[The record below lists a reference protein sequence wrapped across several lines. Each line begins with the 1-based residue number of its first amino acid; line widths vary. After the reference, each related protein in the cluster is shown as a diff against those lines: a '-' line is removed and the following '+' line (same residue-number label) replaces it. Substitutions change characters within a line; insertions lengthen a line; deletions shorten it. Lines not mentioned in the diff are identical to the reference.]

1 MTRST
6 QFDVDPIFVS
16 RWSPRAF
23 DPVSIPEVDVNRM
36 LEAARWAPSAYNIQ
50 PWRFVYALRDDENW
64 DEFVSLLNPFNAG
77 WAKDASVLFFL
88 VSDTI
93 MPGEGDRPDM
103 PAGTNSLDAGGAWVQ
118 LALQATQMG
127 YHAHAM
133 AGIEYDQI
141 HEKLQIPERFK
152 IEAAIAV
159 GSRLSDEALSEE
171 QKAAEVPSP
180 RKAVEEIA
188 FRGSYQNA

>member
-6 QFDVDPIFVS
+6 QFEVDPIFVS

-23 DPVSIPEVDVNRM
+23 DPVAIPEEDVSRM

-50 PWRFVYALRDDENW
+50 PWRFVYALREDKNW
-64 DEFVSLLNPFNAG
+64 EEFVSLLNPFNAG
-77 WAKDASVLFFL
+77 WAKDASALFFL

-103 PAGTNSLDAGGAWVQ
+103 PAGTNSLDAGAAWVQ
-118 LALQATQMG
+118 LALQASQMG
-127 YHAHAM
+127 YYAHAM
-133 AGIEYDQI
+133 SGIEYDQI
-141 HEKLQIPERFK
+141 HETLQIPERFK

-159 GSRLSDEALSEE
+159 GSRIEDGA
-171 QKAAEVPSP
+171 QKASEVPSL
-180 RKAVEEIA
+180 RKAVEEIS
-188 FRGSYQNA
+188 FRGRFQNA